1 MLSVRHLVR
10 AGLMID
16 TDLDLNNHL
25 IHLKEHLI

>member
-1 MLSVRHLVR
+1 LLSVCNLVKK
-10 AGLMID
+10 GLMID